1 MGLVIGIL
9 ALLVSVTFNLLQ
21 LKWRNEQR
29 AERAKERTDQERKD
43 QGREAEQRSR
53 KEAPPEFYNFGG
65 TPGPIL
71 VSGNQHS
78 QGFMDFWGNIT
89 VVNPTQGHMKITPLR
104 LVIASQ
110 ERPVQGI
117 SFHRKSFEGG
127 SFDRI
132 SLMGNTKEDYEL
144 RFRFLEGNPPLG
156 DGELWLSSD
165 NRPGEFSVPIR
176 FPST

>member
-78 QGFMDFWGNIT
+78 QGFMDFWGSS
-89 VVNPTQGHMKITPLR
+89 LR
-104 LVIASQ
+104 A
-110 ERPVQGI
+110 RNVQFKGFPFTGNLLAGEHSI
-117 SFHRKSFEGG
+117 G
-127 SFDRI
+127 SA
-132 SLMGNTKEDYEL
+132 
-144 RFRFLEGNPPLG
+144 
-156 DGELWLSSD
+156 
-165 NRPGEFSVPIR
+165 
-176 FPST
+176 